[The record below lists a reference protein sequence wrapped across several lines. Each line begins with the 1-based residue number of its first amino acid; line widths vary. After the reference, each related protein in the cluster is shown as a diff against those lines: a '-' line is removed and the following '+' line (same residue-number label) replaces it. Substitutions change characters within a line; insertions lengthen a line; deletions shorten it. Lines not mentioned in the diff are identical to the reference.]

1 MKAIAL
7 LGGPTTQWPAELSS
21 KLNQARKQG
30 ELLLGVDRGS
40 LLLKELGFVPDLA
53 VGDFDSLKKRELFQ
67 LEQDVPDIR
76 YSVPEK
82 DLTDTELMVKYA
94 FKDYQV
100 DALTLVGSTGGRLDH
115 FLNNLLIVLRPEFKA
130 YTEKIKIW
138 DQQNLVSFYQA
149 GKHVVHKLPTYK
161 YVGVAPLTQI
171 EKLTISGAKYDLSG
185 YSSKVP
191 VSFSSNEFLPTKK
204 MFEISFTQ
212 GTLAVIQSK
221 DLDRYQDA

>member
-7 LGGPTTQWPAELSS
+7 LGGPKAQWPADLDS
-21 KLNQARKQG
+21 KLSQARKQG
-30 ELLLGVDRGS
+30 EFLIGVDRGS
-40 LLLKELGFVPDLA
+40 LLLEELGLLPDLA

-67 LEQDVPDIR
+67 LEQAVPDIR

-100 DALTLVGSTGGRLDH
+100 DTLTLVGSTGGRLDH

-138 DQQNLVSFYQA
+138 DQQNLISFYRA
-149 GKHVVHKLPTYK
+149 GKHIVHKLPTYK
-161 YVGVAPLTQI
+161 YFGVAPLTQI
-171 EKLTISGAKYDLSG
+171 KKLTISGAKYDLSE

-191 VSFSSNEFLPTKK
+191 VSFSSNEFLPTKET
-204 MFEISFTQ
+204 FDLSFAQ
-212 GTLAVIQSK
+212 GTLAIIQSK
-221 DLDRYQDA
+221 DLIRYQNV